1 MLGYLRQLG
10 NATAESLIQGSA
22 REWTLA
28 TLKRVLVLCAKG
40 DAYESETTLHAVP
53 IHSAS
58 PSLNVRTQSG
68 VIRREEAVARCEADR
83 RISSD

>member
-40 DAYESETTLHAVP
+40 DAY
-53 IHSAS
+53 
-58 PSLNVRTQSG
+58 G
-68 VIRREEAVARCEADR
+68 K
-83 RISSD
+83 